1 MKIIVN
7 LFQNFLDTN
16 QKISFFLL
24 LFLMLISSILEIVGI
39 SLIIP
44 IVAAFLGS
52 DIIAN
57 EYIKRIFELFNLTNF
72 TSINSL
78 LLIFGLI
85 FFIKFL
91 FLLYFYNYQTKF
103 IFQFKERLSN
113 KLFFSY
119 LNKNYDI
126 LRRNSSVLL
135 SNIINE
141 VDFATNYLDSF
152 SKLLLDLIIVF
163 FLSIFLLYYNFNIS
177 IIIISILLIFLSI
190 YFSFFKGKIKN
201 WGDKRVI
208 STNKRIQYLTE
219 GIKGNKIIKITNS
232 ENFFYEKF
240 LEFNKILRIL
250 SVKIVLLGQ
259 LPKILLEFLGIIL
272 TIFLIIYASKIS
284 FDSNYVIELL
294 GVFLFAFF
302 KIVPSLNRIIGS
314 LQIMRYIK
322 ISVNLIAN
330 EKLNQDFSDKKYE
343 EIDFKKNISI
353 KINNFV
359 FKNELNNQKNIL
371 LGDINL
377 KIIKNDKI
385 GIIGPSGSGKST
397 FLEIFSGLINSNNEV
412 ISVDGKLIK
421 RNIRGWQKI
430 IGYVPQ
436 KTFIIEDTL
445 KNNILFGLDK
455 EKINENYF
463 REVLLKSNLNQLISK
478 LPQGVNTIIK
488 EDGTNFSGGEIQ
500 RIGLARALLRK
511 PQILVLDEATSAL
524 DFKNEAEI
532 INDLLKIDN
541 LTIISV
547 THRLSALKGFDKI
560 YNLQNGNLTLA

>member
-1 MKIIVN
+1 
-7 LFQNFLDTN
+7 
-16 QKISFFLL
+16 
-24 LFLMLISSILEIVGI
+24 MLISSILEIVGI

>member
-1 MKIIVN
+1 M
-7 LFQNFLDTN
+7 
-16 QKISFFLL
+16 
-24 LFLMLISSILEIVGI
+24 
-39 SLIIP
+39 
-44 IVAAFLGS
+44 
-52 DIIAN
+52 
-57 EYIKRIFELFNLTNF
+57 
-72 TSINSL
+72 
-78 LLIFGLI
+78 
-85 FFIKFL
+85 
-91 FLLYFYNYQTKF
+91 
-103 IFQFKERLSN
+103 
-113 KLFFSY
+113 
-119 LNKNYDI
+119 
-126 LRRNSSVLL
+126 
-135 SNIINE
+135 
-141 VDFATNYLDSF
+141 
-152 SKLLLDLIIVF
+152 
-163 FLSIFLLYYNFNIS
+163 SIFLLYYNFNIS

>member
-1 MKIIVN
+1 
-7 LFQNFLDTN
+7 
-16 QKISFFLL
+16 
-24 LFLMLISSILEIVGI
+24 
-39 SLIIP
+39 
-44 IVAAFLGS
+44 
-52 DIIAN
+52 
-57 EYIKRIFELFNLTNF
+57 
-72 TSINSL
+72 
-78 LLIFGLI
+78 
-85 FFIKFL
+85 
-91 FLLYFYNYQTKF
+91 
-103 IFQFKERLSN
+103 
-113 KLFFSY
+113 
-119 LNKNYDI
+119 
-126 LRRNSSVLL
+126 
-135 SNIINE
+135 
-141 VDFATNYLDSF
+141 
-152 SKLLLDLIIVF
+152 
-163 FLSIFLLYYNFNIS
+163 
-177 IIIISILLIFLSI
+177 
-190 YFSFFKGKIKN
+190 
-201 WGDKRVI
+201 
-208 STNKRIQYLTE
+208 
-219 GIKGNKIIKITNS
+219 
-232 ENFFYEKF
+232 
-240 LEFNKILRIL
+240 
-250 SVKIVLLGQ
+250 
-259 LPKILLEFLGIIL
+259 
-272 TIFLIIYASKIS
+272 
-284 FDSNYVIELL
+284 
-294 GVFLFAFF
+294 
-302 KIVPSLNRIIGS
+302 
-314 LQIMRYIK
+314 MRYIK

-377 KIIKNDKI
+377 NIIKNDKI